1 MVINNEKVSIIVP
14 IYNAEKYLDGKLIYE
29 RTKTKDRRQDR
40 AKIEIEVCDVI
51 RPLFEKYHSFDAKH
65 VFCFSSMYSDASQFN
80 KAINIGL
87 KQISKRLNADKIQFY
102 QFRHTFA
109 SIARNEL
116 GISKSDIDDMLNHV
130 GDNRIADIYIK
141 KDFSIINKINKKVVD
156 YIFQ

>member
-1 MVINNEKVSIIVP
+1 
-14 IYNAEKYLDGKLIYE
+14 
-29 RTKTKDRRQDR
+29 
-40 AKIEIEVCDVI
+40 
-51 RPLFEKYHSFDAKH
+51 
-65 VFCFSSMYSDASQFN
+65 MYSDASQFN